1 MISLL
6 LYFGL
11 ISLLVFWLE
20 APSIDRGN
28 LLIIKKNGGEELE
41 DWLKKF
47 HWDRKQEPTASGSL
61 PSYKF
66 YSEVVEILLSLARK
80 MGGSYQ
86 DSLLFLRAGLQADRQ
101 FEKKMKEIILSCWLQ
116 MGVIVTITWGF
127 IFGALFIVD
136 VKVSFLKLIA
146 IALWQVLGVCA
157 LPFLLKYYRF
167 KYFSEIGKIWKI
179 LYILNSL
186 VKVPLSRTEVL
197 TVAGVSVLKEIK
209 QKSLSHIVERLK
221 QICQRTLQFGG
232 SYEEDVTSLMEELR
246 FQEKWHFE
254 LFEKRLTV
262 IKLGLMAIFFLPSY
276 LAFIFLLL
284 NDLLALM

>member
-6 LYFGL
+6 LYLGL
-11 ISLLVFWLE
+11 ISFLVLWLDGSSM
-20 APSIDRGN
+20 AAGNILITKRNPSED
-28 LLIIKKNGGEELE
+28 LE
-41 DWLKKF
+41 NWLKKF
-47 HWDRKQEPTASGSL
+47 HWDRKQEPSASGSL

-101 FEKKMKEIILSCWLQ
+101 FEKKMREIVFSCWLQ
-116 MGVIVTITWGF
+116 MGIIVAITWGF

-136 VKVSFLKLIA
+136 VKISIFKLIA
-146 IALWQVLGVCA
+146 IALWQLLGIFA
-157 LPFLLKYYRF
+157 LPFLLNFYRL
-167 KYFSEIGKIWKI
+167 KYFSDIGKIWKI

-197 TVAGVSVLKEIK
+197 TMAGVGILKDIK

-221 QICQRTLQFGG
+221 QTCQRTLQFGG
-232 SYEEDVTSLMEELR
+232 SYEEDVSSLMEELR

-254 LFEKRLTV
+254 LFEKRLMV